1 MKKILYTILALAGLA
16 AVSCTKDEPKVVF
29 DPDNVTAPTLGTVTG
44 ATLSADGEAL
54 TFDYTEADFGY
65 LCATGYSLYAALD
78 EGFAE
83 QQKVS
88 AGFADGKIT
97 VAHKDLNTA
106 IINLGGEVEKE
117 NTVYLKV
124 NACMLDDKNQEI
136 GRTNVSSNIQSAVF
150 VSYNMLISEA
160 DVYPH
165 VWIVGNY
172 NGQNSV
178 WDFALCQHLYN
189 YSGDS
194 KTYEG
199 VIDFGEP
206 QTGVTNEFKVNGV
219 GNWDDSS
226 KDWGVSK
233 DVTPDSEASSIT
245 LLSGGGTNNITC
257 YARRF
262 YHFSFD
268 SGTGVLKNDWSA
280 DQIGV
285 IGANGDWN
293 NDIVMDYNPTYVRF
307 YADVEIASQSEVK
320 FRADATWGPNEWGLG
335 ASDGIVALKGGNIA
349 VAAGSYR
356 VYLDLNK
363 MTYELNASM
372 YGQPEP
378 GMDETPEPGPEPE
391 PAEPTAWSVIGTING
406 TNWNTDV
413 DMTNTEGKVWVVEN
427 LALTASDEF
436 KLRADHGWDI
446 QASGPEANAVSTID
460 PSNPYDV
467 FKATVGETFKAG
479 DNNGKN
485 IVVGIEGTY
494 DITYDYEAG
503 TILIENHE

>member
-1 MKKILYTILALAGLA
+1 MKKILYTILAIAGLA

-106 IINLGGEVEKE
+106 IINLGGAVEEE

-136 GRTNVSSNIQSAVF
+136 GRTSVSSNIQSAVF

-160 DVYPH
+160 DIYKH
-165 VWIVGNY
+165 VWVIGNY
-172 NGQNSV
+172 CD
-178 WDFALCQHLYN
+178 WKFAQSQLLYN
-189 YSGDS
+189 YSADGNVF
-194 KTYEG
+194 EG
-199 VIDFGEP
+199 VIDFADKAASGFKISGVDGDASGWDNDQNWGLGGTASVPEGE
-206 QTGVTNEFKVNGV
+206 
-219 GNWDDSS
+219 DSS
-226 KDWGVSK
+226 LQLWSDGG
-233 DVTPDSEASSIT
+233 
-245 LLSGGGTNNITC
+245 SGDITC

-268 SGTGVLKNDWSA
+268 KSTAVLKVNWSA

-285 IGANGDWN
+285 IGANGDWD

-378 GMDETPEPGPEPE
+378 GMDETPEPGPDPE

-406 TNWNTDV
+406 TNWDTDV

-467 FKATVGETFKAG
+467 FKATVGEPFKAET
-479 DNNGKN
+479 NNGKN